1 MMDLQRDPN
10 FKSNNVRL
18 LAQTWKSGPGAAKPR
33 DFSPVSNS
41 FLVWR
46 VEGKAV
52 SGCRGEGSVSRSF
65 ARIVFKKRVGAKV
78 CRRQAVKPYRLNG
91 RGKLQR
97 LCGAKNGIGENKLT
111 PGPCSQSVI

>member
-1 MMDLQRDPN
+1 MMDLQRDTN
-10 FKSNNVRL
+10 SKNSQFGL
-18 LAQTWKSGPGAAKPR
+18 LAQTLKSGPGAAKPR
-33 DFSPVSNS
+33 DYSPVSNS
-41 FLVWR
+41 VLVWR

-65 ARIVFKKRVGAKV
+65 AR
-78 CRRQAVKPYRLNG
+78 AVKPYRLNG

-97 LCGAKNGIGENKLT
+97 FCGAKNSIGENKLT